1 MRRQYPVG
9 APAGSLRSV
18 GVQPVDREALIERK
32 HQVIADIRRYQLEL
46 NQLRLRDDRLS
57 RGRVQELER
66 RLEASMAEEY
76 RLRQAIDRAR

>member
-1 MRRQYPVG
+1 M
-9 APAGSLRSV
+9 
-18 GVQPVDREALIERK
+18 DREALIERK